1 MKVILLEDVRS
12 LGKKDDIVEV
22 KEGYARNFLFT
33 KNLGVPADSKNLN
46 DVKLRKAHEAK
57 VAAEKL
63 AEAKELAAKIEAA
76 KLTCKVKSGKDGKVF
91 GSVSSKEIAAEMK
104 KQNGIE
110 LDKKKLVLPDR
121 NDTSGDIEEAMERV
135 TGDKDYPETL
145 KELYNGVRYGDVIP
159 DSQYIKRMKNQKKT

>member
-1 MKVILLEDVRS
+1 MKVILLEDVKS

-57 VAAEKL
+57 IAAEKL
-63 AEAKELAAKIEAA
+63 AEAKELAAKIEAS

-110 LDKKKLVLPDR
+110 LDKKKLVLPDALK
-121 NDTSGDIEEAMERV
+121 NLGTYKVNVKLHPDVTAVLTVDVLPEE
-135 TGDKDYPETL
+135 
-145 KELYNGVRYGDVIP
+145 
-159 DSQYIKRMKNQKKT
+159 

>member
-63 AEAKELAAKIEAA
+63 AEAKELAAKIEAS

-110 LDKKKLVLPDR
+110 LDKKKLVLPDALK
-121 NDTSGDIEEAMERV
+121 NLGTYKVNVKLHPDVTAVLTVDVLPEE
-135 TGDKDYPETL
+135 
-145 KELYNGVRYGDVIP
+145 
-159 DSQYIKRMKNQKKT
+159 